1 MFITL
6 NTGQVIITRVPIPDD
21 DDDDDDDDVDTATV
35 AYIVYQISPL
45 LAYC

>member
-6 NTGQVIITRVPIPDD
+6 NTDQVKITRVPIP
-21 DDDDDDDDVDTATV
+21 DDDDDDDVDTATV

-45 LAYC
+45 SAYC